1 MDSYN
6 EMIIPYN
13 SKTYNT
19 LFFKKHEKKGLLLK
33 ICKTY
38 LKYVP
43 TYYNEEMTLKLNASY
58 RARLFN
64 NFIDSFLRIILSKYN
79 LLDMIYIIKP
89 YIGAGIDNVYIE
101 DKTWDNLIK
110 SLNTKPKYDDK

>member
-1 MDSYN
+1 MDNYN
-6 EMIIPYN
+6 EIIIHYN

-33 ICKTY
+33 IHKTY
-38 LKYVP
+38 IKYVP
-43 TYYNEEMTLKLNASY
+43 TYYNEELTLKINASY
-58 RARLFN
+58 RVKLFN
-64 NFIDSFLRIILSKYN
+64 KFIESFLKIILSKYN

-101 DKTWDNLIK
+101 DKTWSNLIRI
-110 SLNTKPKYDDK
+110 LDK